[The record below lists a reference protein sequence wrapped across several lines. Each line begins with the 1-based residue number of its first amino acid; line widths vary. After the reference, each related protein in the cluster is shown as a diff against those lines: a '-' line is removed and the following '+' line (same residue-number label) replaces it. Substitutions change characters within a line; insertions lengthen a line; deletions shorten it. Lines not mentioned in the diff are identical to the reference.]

1 MSRPAP
7 KPGRYKH
14 FRGTIYTVVG
24 VAEHTEGDYKL
35 VVYHLEGQPEQ
46 MYARPLGMFCED
58 VIKDGVHV
66 PRFER
71 L

>member
-14 FRGTIYTVVG
+14 FKGTIYIVVG

-35 VVYHLEGQPEQ
+35 VVYYPENQPDKL
-46 MYARPLGMFCED
+46 YARPLEMFCER
-58 VIKDGVHV
+58 VVVGGEEV
-66 PRFER
+66 PRFVR

>member
-14 FRGTIYTVVG
+14 FKGTIYTVVG
-24 VAEHTEGDYKL
+24 IAEHTEGDYKL
-35 VVYHLEGQPEQ
+35 VVYHTEEQPER
-46 MYARPLGMFCED
+46 MYARSLEMFCDE
-58 VIKDGVHV
+58 VIVAGGHV
-66 PRFER
+66 PRFVR